1 MTGTPKPAHRHTET
15 CPAPTVK
22 DSPSVRLCA
31 GLHSQHWVKHEL
43 GGRGGNTIWI
53 SQTRLVAGEK
63 TEQTDV
69 IGTSYMH
76 PIEGVDTET
85 WQTQQLWFS
94 SPTIN
99 SSFLKSLRC
108 TVISWIWDLLAN
120 AVKELALDWPI
131 TAFRQQPD
139 RSQPVTTWHDDK
151 SQPVRT
157 WHNLTEPGMM
167 EGRLH
172 SHCSHKSPETARLST
187 HQTYVQIVMWCMCST
202 CNSSMSVFLLHSKT
216 MQPLT

>member
-1 MTGTPKPAHRHTET
+1 MQDVSAMTTVAEMSWIAKLATWPRSQQVGACVPSWYGHRYSTLVWSVYDMTGTPKPAHRHTET

-69 IGTSYMH
+69 IGTSHMH

-108 TVISWIWDLLAN
+108 TVISSLRFACQCSERIGFGLTNHSIQTTTW
-120 AVKELALDWPI
+120 
-131 TAFRQQPD
+131 Q
-139 RSQPVTTWHDDK
+139 VTT
-151 SQPVRT
+151 SQ
-157 WHNLTEPGMM
+157 NLT
-167 EGRLH
+167 
-172 SHCSHKSPETARLST
+172 
-187 HQTYVQIVMWCMCST
+187 WW
-202 CNSSMSVFLLHSKT
+202 
-216 MQPLT
+216 